1 MARFV
6 SPGVFIIEKDLSE
19 YPASINPSIVGI
31 VGFSE
36 KGPVN
41 VATLITSQEQL
52 VKTFGRPAE
61 NTYGQGLEGAIE
73 ILEATNTL
81 YFVRAITSSGADA
94 SASVALGAC
103 PAIQVSSNGYGVS
116 NPLHLLVQVTNNLG
130 ANQFTIA
137 RQFDIPSGTV
147 GLGESQ
153 GLALQKVL
161 GGSLDDNKIGAFTSA
176 NSDPSGWIAGAFAG
190 SASVLSV
197 SAFSD
202 TALTAAVAALAV
214 LDLSGNATADPATTA
229 TVTGMELRSGSTDG
243 VAYLVESLFN
253 GGGYNAGLKTDGT
266 TSGNSIE
273 VIPLGGANNY
283 IQVND
288 SGAAEET
295 FKVSLVASGIFI
307 EDVINTGE
315 TINLTSQIVKGNLV
329 QNELTVTTTAL
340 SSLENNLNDLGFTVG
355 TIGTGLGSTNVQVN
369 PRFVKLVQG
378 TYDMAGGDNG
388 DPGAGSEA
396 NNALIGDGTVDP
408 KTGMQSFDDETLNIS
423 IALVPGIT
431 DQSVQNA
438 LITLAE
444 DTQNFLAL
452 VAPPFAIGTTQDAID
467 WHNGQSETRTAA
479 LNSSYAA
486 IYWPWALVFSNF
498 DAKDVWLDPTIFA
511 ARQMAYTDEV
521 AEAWFAPAGFVRG
534 RLTKP
539 TDLEIR
545 LNQGDRD
552 SLYSGGNAINPLVN
566 FPQQGITIFGQRTTQ
581 RATTALDRVN
591 VRRLMIVLRKQILA
605 STTQFVFE
613 PNDAV
618 TWARV
623 VSVIEPLVDDIKRRR
638 GITEFKVVCDETTN
652 TPVRVDRNELWCKV
666 LIKPT
671 KTAEIVVFELNLT
684 NQSAKIS

>member
-94 SASVALGAC
+94 SASVSLGAC
-103 PAIQVSSNGYGVS
+103 PAIQIASNDYGVTE
-116 NPLHLLVQVTNNLG
+116 NLHLLIQVTNNLG
-130 ANQFTIA
+130 DDQFTIA

-147 GLGESQ
+147 GVNDSQ

-161 GGSLDDNKIGAFTSA
+161 GGSLDDNKIGAFTSG
-176 NSDPSGWIAGAFAG
+176 NSDPSGWIAGSFAG

-202 TALTAAVAALAV
+202 TALENTIAALAA
-214 LDLSGNATADPATTA
+214 LDLSGNAPDAPGNTV

-243 VAYLVESLFN
+243 VSYLVESLFN
-253 GGGYNAGLKTDGT
+253 GGGYNAGLKSDGS

-273 VIPLGGANNY
+273 IIPIGGANNY
-283 IQVND
+283 LQVND

-315 TINLTSQIVKGNLV
+315 TINLTSQIIKGNLV
-329 QNELTVTTTAL
+329 QNELSLTTTAFT
-340 SSLENNLNDLGFTVG
+340 SLDKNLNDLGFTVG
-355 TIGTGLGSTNVQVN
+355 TIGTGLGATNAAVN

-396 NNALIGDGTVDP
+396 NNALIGDGTLDP

-444 DTQNFLAL
+444 ETQNFLAL

-511 ARQMAYTDEV
+511 ARQMAYTDEI